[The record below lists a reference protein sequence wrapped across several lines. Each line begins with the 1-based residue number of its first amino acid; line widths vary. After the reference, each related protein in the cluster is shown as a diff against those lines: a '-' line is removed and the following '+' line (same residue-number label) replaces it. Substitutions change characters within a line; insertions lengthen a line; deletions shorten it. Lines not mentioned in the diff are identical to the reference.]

1 MPIET
6 YDFNVLTVVIREM
19 FPVKKCDGIYCNLN
33 FKMFNSAFNQS
44 SGFLTG
50 NSYVL
55 KQLRNFADGK
65 GYGYEDGE
73 GDGAGKFDF
82 SSPDNYM
89 YYNSDK
95 KEY

>member
-1 MPIET
+1 MAIET
-6 YDFNVLTVVIREM
+6 YNFNVLTVIIKEV
-19 FPVKKCDGIYCNLN
+19 FPVKTCNGIYCNLN
-33 FKMFNSAFNQS
+33 FKMFNSAYNQS

-50 NSYVL
+50 NNYVL

-65 GYGYEDGE
+65 GYGYDDGE
-73 GDGAGKFDF
+73 GDGSKFDF
-82 SSPDNYM
+82 SSPEDYM

>member
-6 YDFNVLTVVIREM
+6 YDFNVLTAVIREM

-65 GYGYEDGE
+65 GYGYEDEE
-73 GDGAGKFDF
+73 GGGGGKFDF

>member
-1 MPIET
+1 MAIET
-6 YDFNVLTVVIREM
+6 YDFNVLTVIIKEV
-19 FPVKKCDGIYCNLN
+19 FPVKTCNGIYCNLN
-33 FKMFNSAFNQS
+33 FKMFNSAFSQS

-55 KQLRNFADGK
+55 KQLRNFAEGK

-73 GDGAGKFDF
+73 DGADGKFDF

-89 YYNSDK
+89 YYNNDK